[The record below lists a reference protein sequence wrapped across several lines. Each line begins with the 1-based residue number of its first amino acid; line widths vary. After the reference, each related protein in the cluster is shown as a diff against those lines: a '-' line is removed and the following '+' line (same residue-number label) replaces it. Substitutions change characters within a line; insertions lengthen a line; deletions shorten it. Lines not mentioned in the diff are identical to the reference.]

1 MARTVRDYNRPVLP
15 TPAAVAFADALVHQL
30 KDDGPRF
37 VLLDRESGHQ
47 TEIDETVYDLLRQ
60 LLINLAQN
68 RPVSII
74 PFDHELTTYQAADL
88 LNVSRG
94 YVLKLLEQNAIPHRM
109 VGTHRRIRLE
119 DLLAYKD
126 TMRADSDKAVEEL
139 TQLSQEL
146 GLE

>member
-1 MARTVRDYNRPVLP
+1 MARAIRDYNRPVLP

-37 VLLDRESGHQ
+37 VLLDRESGDKF
-47 TEIDETVYDLLRQ
+47 EIDETVYDLLRQ

-74 PFDHELTTYQAADL
+74 PFDHELTTHQAADL

-94 YVLKLLEQNAIPHRM
+94 YVLKLLDQKAMPYRM

-126 TMRADSDKAVEEL
+126 KMRADGDKAMDEL
-139 TQLSQEL
+139 TKLGQEL

>member
-30 KDDGPRF
+30 DEDGPRF
-37 VLLDRESGHQ
+37 LLLDRQNGH
-47 TEIDETVYDLLRQ
+47 TIEIDETVYDLLRQ

-94 YVLKLLEQNAIPHRM
+94 YVLKLLERKAIPYRM

-119 DLLAYKD
+119 ELLAYKD
-126 TMRADSDKAVEEL
+126 KTRSESDKASEEL
-139 TQLSQEL
+139 TRLGQEL
-146 GLE
+146 GLD

>member
-1 MARTVRDYNRPVLP
+1 MFRRRLP
-15 TPAAVAFADALVHQL
+15 LLLPMPWCTSLRN
-30 KDDGPRF
+30 DGPRF
-37 VLLDRESGHQ
+37 VLLDRSNGHEI
-47 TEIDETVYDLLRQ
+47 EIDETVYDLIRQ

-94 YVLKLLEQNAIPHRM
+94 YILKLLDRKAIPHRM

-126 TMRADSDKAVEEL
+126 KSAPKATRL
-139 TQLSQEL
+139 WTNSPN
-146 GLE
+146 

>member
-1 MARTVRDYNRPVLP
+1 MAHNVRDYNRPILP
-15 TPAAVAFADALVHQL
+15 TPAAVAFAGSLVHQL
-30 KDDGPRF
+30 KDDEPRF
-37 VLLDRESGHQ
+37 VLLDRENGH
-47 TEIDETVYDLLRQ
+47 TIDIDETVYDLLRQ

-74 PFDHELTTYQAADL
+74 PGDHELTTYQAADL

-94 YVLKLLEQNAIPHRM
+94 YVLKLLEQSAIPHRM

-126 TMRADSDKAVEEL
+126 KMRSDSDKAMDEL
-139 TQLSQEL
+139 TRVSQEL
-146 GLE
+146 GLD

>member
-1 MARTVRDYNRPVLP
+1 MARTDYNRPVLP

-30 KDDGPRF
+30 DMDGPRF
-37 VLLDRESGHQ
+37 LLLDRQSGHKI
-47 TEIDETVYDLLRQ
+47 EIDETVYDLLRQ

-74 PFDHELTTYQAADL
+74 PFDHELTTHQAADL

-94 YVLKLLEQNAIPHRM
+94 YVLKLLDQKAIPYRM

-119 DLLAYKD
+119 ELLAYKD
-126 TMRADSDKAVEEL
+126 KMRSETEKASEEL
-139 TQLSQEL
+139 TRLSQEL
-146 GLE
+146 GLD

>member
-37 VLLDRESGHQ
+37 VLLDRENGH
-47 TEIDETVYDLLRQ
+47 TIEIDETVYDLLRQ

-74 PFDHELTTYQAADL
+74 PIDHELTSYQAADL

-126 TMRADSDKAVEEL
+126 KVRSDSDKAMEEL
-139 TQLSQEL
+139 THVSQEL
-146 GLE
+146 GLD

>member
-1 MARTVRDYNRPVLP
+1 MAHSVRDYSRPVMP
-15 TPAAVAFADALVHQL
+15 TPASVAFADALIHQL
-30 KDDGPRF
+30 EDDGARF
-37 VLLDRESGHQ
+37 VLLNRETGHT
-47 TEIDETVYDLLRQ
+47 TEIDETVYELLRQ

-74 PFDHELTTYQAADL
+74 PFNHELTTHQAADL

-94 YVLKLLEQNAIPHRM
+94 YVLKLLEQNAIPHRK

-126 TMRADSDKAVEEL
+126 KMRADGDNAVDEL
-139 TQLSQEL
+139 AQISQEL
-146 GLE
+146 GLD

>member
-15 TPAAVAFADALVHQL
+15 TPAAVAFADALVRQL
-30 KDDGPRF
+30 DEDGPRF
-37 VLLDRESGHQ
+37 LLLDRQ
-47 TEIDETVYDLLRQ
+47 NDLTIEIDETVYDLLRQ

-94 YVLKLLEQNAIPHRM
+94 YVLKLLEQKAIPYRM

-119 DLLAYKD
+119 ELLAYKD
-126 TMRADSDKAVEEL
+126 KMRSETDKASEEL
-139 TQLSQEL
+139 TRLGQEL
-146 GLE
+146 GLD